1 MEFNENIMKIL
12 VKYHQLI
19 YGDVI
24 FKLDLSRHKVLIK
37 TDTIDLSR
45 FDGKDFY
52 GKLMFYSDGFPVY
65 RIDTINK

>member
-1 MEFNENIMKIL
+1 MKIL

-37 TDTIDLSR
+37 TDIDLSR
-45 FDGKDFY
+45 FNGNDYY
-52 GKLMFYSDGFPVY
+52 GKLMFYSNGFPVY
-65 RIDTINK
+65 RIIINNNNNKKYEK